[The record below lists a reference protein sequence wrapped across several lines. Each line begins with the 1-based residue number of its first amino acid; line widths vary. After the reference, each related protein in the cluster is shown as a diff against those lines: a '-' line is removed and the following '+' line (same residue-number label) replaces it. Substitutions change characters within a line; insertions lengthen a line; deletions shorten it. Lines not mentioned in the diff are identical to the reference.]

1 MHKCNNPVQLCRK
14 SGFFAFKANV
24 ANGMNV
30 FALLSVLS
38 GLSHLA
44 LHIFVMMQ
52 LRAAKAGAD
61 SVI

>member
-1 MHKCNNPVQLCRK
+1 MQLCK
-14 SGFFAFKANV
+14 ASGFFTFKANV
-24 ANGMNV
+24 ANGTNV
-30 FALLSVLS
+30 FPLLSVLS

-61 SVI
+61 SII